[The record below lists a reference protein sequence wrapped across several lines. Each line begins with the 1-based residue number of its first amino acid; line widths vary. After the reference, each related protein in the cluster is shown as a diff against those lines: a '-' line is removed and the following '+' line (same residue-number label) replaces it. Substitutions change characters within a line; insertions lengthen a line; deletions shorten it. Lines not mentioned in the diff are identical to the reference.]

1 MLGANLIK
9 KIFGTRND
17 RELKKIQ
24 PLVDQINALEAGVK
38 LLSDEKLQAK
48 TPEFRER
55 IEKGETL
62 DDLLPEAFAVCR
74 EAAVRSLGMR
84 PYDVQLVGGIVLHQ
98 GRIAEMRTG
107 EGKTLTATLPLY
119 LNALEGKGAHLV
131 TVNDYLAARDAE
143 WMSAVYGF
151 LGMTTGT
158 IVHGLT
164 DDQRKAAYHSDI
176 TYGTNNEF
184 GFDYLRDNMKY
195 ELDRLVQRDL
205 HYAII
210 DEVDSILI
218 DEARTPLIISGQA
231 DESSEL
237 YRSVDRVAAYL
248 LRDEDYIV
256 DEEHRSVSLTD
267 AGTDKVQRGLE
278 IENLYSPEHIKLL
291 HHVNKALEAH
301 TLYKRDERYLVRDG
315 KAIIIDEFTGR
326 AMEGRRWSDGLHQA
340 IEAKENLPIQ
350 NESVT
355 MATVTYQNFFRMYDK
370 LSGMTGTALTE
381 EEEFGTIYELDV
393 VEIPTNRPIIRID
406 NVDVVYGTEGEK
418 FGAIVDQIVKCH
430 EKGQPVLVGTVN
442 VDKSEIISNV
452 LTRKNIPHAVLNAKF
467 HESEAEIVAQ
477 AGRKGAVTI
486 ATNMAGRGTDIVL
499 GGNPEAM
506 ARAVNPDEES
516 DEYKEAFAKFEAQAS
531 IEKQEVLDAGG
542 LYILGTERHDS
553 RRIDNQLRGRAGRQ
567 GDPGESRFFLSLED
581 ELMRRFGADRVQGLM
596 QAMGLEKGVPI
607 DSPMIAKS
615 VEGAQAR
622 VEGRNFDIRKNLLEY
637 DEVLDKQRKTTYE
650 LRRQILDGEGMSEVV
665 LDAFDDSLSNV
676 LDAYAH
682 PGVRTE
688 DWDLDALSKGLA
700 DIFDLDVPA
709 EELPRNRDTLE
720 QQLWTQVFSR
730 IRTKHDELSEVAKNY
745 NDVYKAL
752 PDFEEKTGEIVFN
765 DMARNTYLR
774 ELDHHYRLHLQAMR
788 NLRDQVGLHAHGQ
801 RDPKQIYKKEGYDL
815 YLAHQANTNAAVARY
830 LSRVVVQSEQSV
842 RDAEELAGTRDAG
855 PRIIESQPE
864 GGETGTTVQRALAA
878 ALQRQQETAKETGL
892 PQAQAP
898 AAVIPRIGRNEP
910 CWCGSGKKY
919 KHCHLR
925 LDEVGETSPPAQ
937 KPDEDAQKAAAAAAK
952 IV

>member
-1 MLGANLIK
+1 MLGSNLLK
-9 KIFGTRND
+9 KVFGTRND
-17 RELKKIQ
+17 RELKKIH
-24 PLVDQINALEAGVK
+24 PLVDKINALEAGIK
-38 LLSDEKLQAK
+38 KLSDEELQAK
-48 TPEFRER
+48 TPEFRTR
-55 IEKGETL
+55 IENGETL
-62 DDLLPEAFAVCR
+62 DALLPEAFAVCR
-74 EAAVRSLGMR
+74 EAAFRTLGMR
-84 PYDVQLVGGIVLHQ
+84 HYDVQLVGGIVLHQ

-131 TVNDYLAARDAE
+131 TVNDYLAARDAA
-143 WMSAVYGF
+143 WMSEVYSF

-158 IVHGLT
+158 IIHGLT
-164 DDQRKAAYHSDI
+164 DDQRQAAYHSDI

-195 ELDRLVQRDL
+195 ELDRLVQRGL

-237 YRSVDRVAAYL
+237 YRTVDRIAAYL

-256 DEEHRSVSLTD
+256 DEEHRAVSLTD

-278 IENLYSPEHIKLL
+278 IDNLYAPAHLKLL

-393 VEIPTNRPIIRID
+393 VEVPTNRPIQRLD

-418 FGAIVDQIVKCH
+418 FSAIVDQIIACH

-499 GGNPEAM
+499 GGNAEAM
-506 ARAVNPDEES
+506 ARAVNPDEDSE
-516 DEYKEAFAKFEAQAS
+516 EYQQALEKFKPQCEQ
-531 IEKQEVLDAGG
+531 EKQEVLAAGG

-581 ELMRRFGADRVQGLM
+581 ELMRRFGADRVQGIM

-607 DSPMIAKS
+607 DSPMISKS

-637 DEVLDKQRKTTYE
+637 DEVLDMQRKATYD
-650 LRRQILDGEGMSEVV
+650 LRRQILEDKDMSEVV
-665 LDAFDDSLSNV
+665 LDAFDNALSNA

-682 PGVRTE
+682 PDVRTE
-688 DWDLDALSKGLA
+688 DWDLDSLSNALS
-700 DIFDLDVPA
+700 DVFNLEISA
-709 EELPRNRDTLE
+709 KDLPRNRDALE
-720 QQLWTQVFSR
+720 TQLWAQVYN
-730 IRTKHDELSEVAKNY
+730 IITTKHQELKGVATNY
-745 NDVYKAL
+745 NQVYKAL

-774 ELDHHYRLHLQAMR
+774 ELDHHYRLHLQSMR

-815 YLAHQANTNAAVARY
+815 YLSYQANTNSAVARY

-842 RDAEELAGTRDAG
+842 RDAEALAGTRDAG
-855 PRIIESQPE
+855 PRVIEAPPE
-864 GGETGTTVQRALAA
+864 DGQGEDTVRRALAA
-878 ALQRQQETAKETGL
+878 AIKQQQEQAEKAGL
-892 PQAQAP
+892 PKPHVPTATVP
-898 AAVIPRIGRNEP
+898 KIGRNEP

-925 LDEVGETSPPAQ
+925 LDEVGETSPPKQATDDDVQ
-937 KPDEDAQKAAAAAAK
+937 AAAAK
-952 IV
+952 AAKII